1 MWSTRK
7 IKLLICTS
15 ILQKFW
21 YFHMFD
27 CWIKDKNV
35 QFYVLLANRALKECL
50 GLLDWF
56 SNLLQWMHSR
66 QAGQCSVFKTD
77 LKSHPDWF
85 VSTAV
90 TGMAKN
96 NWNSVK
102 EDAFLSLYI
111 SPHPTP
117 ILFTFWQQFVSP
129 HLQCFPES
137 SVILFPYC
145 LCGYFSLQQEKT
157 CLKTDKCNF

>member
-7 IKLLICTS
+7 IKLVICTS
-15 ILQKFW
+15 ILYKFW

-56 SNLLQWMHSR
+56 SSLLQWMHSR

-102 EDAFLSLYI
+102 EDAFLSLHIYALI
-111 SPHPTP
+111 PP
-117 ILFTFWQQFVSP
+117 QFCLLSDNSLCLLICNVSLNP
-129 HLQCFPES
+129 QSSCFPIVYVGIS
-137 SVILFPYC
+137 HYNKRRHV
-145 LCGYFSLQQEKT
+145 
-157 CLKTDKCNF
+157 

>member
-15 ILQKFW
+15 ILHKFW

-102 EDAFLSLYI
+102 EDAFLSLSIYI
-111 SPHPTP
+111 PSSHPNFVYFLTTVCVSSFAMFP
-117 ILFTFWQQFVSP
+117 WILSHPVS
-129 HLQCFPES
+129 L
-137 SVILFPYC
+137 LFMWVF
-145 LCGYFSLQQEKT
+145 LTTTREDMFKNRQM
-157 CLKTDKCNF
+157 